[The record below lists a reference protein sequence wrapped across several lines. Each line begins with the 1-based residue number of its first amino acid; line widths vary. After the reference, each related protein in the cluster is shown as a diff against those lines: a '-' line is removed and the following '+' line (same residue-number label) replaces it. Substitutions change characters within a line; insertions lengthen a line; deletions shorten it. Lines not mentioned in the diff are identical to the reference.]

1 MREETDIILRTVE
14 EFSKKYIEPE
24 AKRIDFEDHIPDDL
38 WDKFYDYGLM
48 LLRADE
54 RYGGINSDMKTFL
67 EILKIISFYSGGIGL
82 SLEAHNGL
90 GLDHV
95 LKFGNE
101 EQKSEVIEKIKRYHR
116 PVAWALTETSSGS
129 DAKNMKTEYRK
140 NGNRYIINGSK
151 IFITHGISSNHIV
164 LMAKGEEGINA
175 FLLDANEFGI
185 ERNKLN
191 DKMGVRGS
199 DTAEIIFH
207 DVEVNR
213 DRIIGKPGEGFRQ
226 VMDVLIGGRI
236 AISGV
241 ALGIAKSALQK
252 SIEYSK
258 ERTAFNQKLADF
270 EGIQFYLAEMA
281 TEIRAAE
288 LLAEK
293 AAEMYDNGMHSR
305 LYSSMAKYK
314 SSQVAMLCSRLAIQ
328 IHGGYG
334 YFRDFGIDR
343 LLRDAKLMEIGEG
356 TNEIQKII
364 ISKELLK

>member
-1 MREETDIILRTVE
+1 MGEDLDIIIKNID
-14 EFSKKYIEPE
+14 EFSKKYIEPN
-24 AKRIDFEDHIPDDL
+24 AKKIDLEDHIPDELFDM
-38 WDKFYDYGLM
+38 FYEYGL
-48 LLRADE
+48 LTLRAE
-54 RYGGINSDMKTFL
+54 EKYGGINADMKTML
-67 EILKIISFYSGGIGL
+67 EILKIISFYSGGVGL
-82 SLEAHNGL
+82 SIEAHNSL
-90 GLDHV
+90 GLEHV
-95 LKFGNE
+95 MKFGSE
-101 EQKSEVIEKIKRYHR
+101 EQKKEVLENIKKYHR
-116 PVAWALTETSSGS
+116 PVAWALTESTSGS
-129 DAKNMKTEYRK
+129 DAKNMKTEYKK
-140 NGNRYIINGSK
+140 NGNKYILNGSK
-151 IFITHGISSNHIV
+151 IFITHGVSSKNIV

-175 FLLDANEFGI
+175 FLLDAEVNGI

-199 DTAEIIFH
+199 DTAQIFLN
-207 DVEVNR
+207 DVEVDESR
-213 DRIIGKPGEGFRQ
+213 VIGKPGEGFKQ
-226 VMDVLIGGRI
+226 VLDILIGGRI

-241 ALGIAKSALQK
+241 AIGIAKYALQK

-258 ERTAFNQKLADF
+258 ERYAFNQRLADF

-293 AAEMYDNGMHSR
+293 AAELYDMNIHSR

-314 SSQVAMLCSRLAIQ
+314 ASQVAMFCSRLAIQ

-334 YFRDFGIDR
+334 YFRDFGIER